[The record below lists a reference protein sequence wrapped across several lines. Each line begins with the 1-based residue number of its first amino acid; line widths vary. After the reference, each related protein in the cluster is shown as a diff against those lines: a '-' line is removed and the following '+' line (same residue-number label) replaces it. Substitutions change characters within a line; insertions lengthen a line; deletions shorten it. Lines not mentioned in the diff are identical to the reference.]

1 MLVHVIYYDPR
12 LILHLT
18 HLLLL
23 IVTVLSSLVFDAGV
37 AAWEMKYYYDTTR
50 PFTLINEM
58 FFGSKVPDW
67 RCKPAIQD
75 PYCQT
80 AFTDDKS
87 PHWRPYQL
95 RRNIV
100 PPFPDIPSGHS
111 AFSTSSSVVLRNLL
125 GTNEFNF
132 ISEPFKSRFDLTAGF
147 DGDVANGN
155 EDTTLSYATFS
166 EAADEAGISR
176 LYGGIH
182 HMNGNVLGLEMGAR
196 VGHKTMAFLR
206 DIFNEP
212 TLGRSPVDD
221 VWNDLIFGTGLNDT
235 LTTKCSPTTP
245 IVEVYGFYGD
255 DGKLYSLYY
264 AWQNDRY
271 RACHHFNISCIAKP
285 PFIIFLSLLQSW
297 NIQEIVDLQVSLVGV
312 IVIPSRLLV
321 RELISKITRRG
332 LTRLKSWATAEISLH
347 RLSTELPR
355 LVLVALQ

>member
-235 LTTKCSPTTP
+235 LTAKCSPTTP

-271 RACHHFNISCIAKP
+271 RACHHFN
-285 PFIIFLSLLQSW
+285 
-297 NIQEIVDLQVSLVGV
+297 VSM
-312 IVIPSRLLV
+312 
-321 RELISKITRRG
+321 
-332 LTRLKSWATAEISLH
+332 H
-347 RLSTELPR
+347 C
-355 LVLVALQ
+355 